1 MGTYQKR
8 WGYTLSICNVPIC
21 VCVFIR
27 RPRPTQVGAR
37 QGIGASN
44 PVTTTFISADP
55 GWRKGER
62 VNDYRFVL
70 VQQQQQQ
77 QQQPLR
83 VSTDSDDTLSLFCA
97 LRVSRDSDD
106 AWNIFSRDVD
116 DFSARNYVLFRCGQG
131 SDMEAW
137 ELQFGGRQQQ
147 QQQQQNLRIVFYGF
161 RRHVRAFTGMVF
173 PARGS
178 LVLGCRVL
186 FSVCFLEPCW
196 QRRF

>member
-77 QQQPLR
+77 QQQQQPLR
-83 VSTDSDDTLSLFCA
+83 VSTDSDDTLSLF
-97 LRVSRDSDD
+97 LRVKGFKRFRRRVKHFF
-106 AWNIFSRDVD
+106 A
-116 DFSARNYVLFRCGQG
+116 RCGR
-131 SDMEAW
+131 
-137 ELQFGGRQQQ
+137 LFGTK
-147 QQQQQNLRIVFYGF
+147 LRAVSVWPGVRYGGL
-161 RRHVRAFTGMVF
+161 RAAVW
-173 PARGS
+173 R
-178 LVLGCRVL
+178 
-186 FSVCFLEPCW
+186 
-196 QRRF
+196 